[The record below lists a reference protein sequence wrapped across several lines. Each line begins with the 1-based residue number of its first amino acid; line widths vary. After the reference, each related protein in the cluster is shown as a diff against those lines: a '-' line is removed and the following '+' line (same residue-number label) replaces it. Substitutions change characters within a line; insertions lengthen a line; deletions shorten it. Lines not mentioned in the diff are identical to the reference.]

1 MVKRIVVVVLIA
13 LFGLVFYKRNALM
26 DLFRKDTRTV
36 NTTEVRLLFRED
48 PSLSLLLNELMATGV
63 LQSEK
68 DFVEYV
74 EKNEI
79 DTIRFAA
86 GKYVILSQTQLGDL
100 VNGFVKNEEGHGN
113 AEVKVNVVFNRCKT
127 IEDIGANISKCI
139 VADSAS
145 IVEYILSSE
154 TLKKYQF
161 AKEQVPALFL
171 PDTYQMYF
179 DTDAKS
185 FVSYMAE
192 EFKAFWTEERIA
204 KMKAIG
210 LQSQSQVV
218 TLASI
223 VYSEQSQMKEEWP
236 IIAGLYLNRLEKGM
250 RLESDPTFKFCWGN
264 ELDGVERLLNRHK
277 EIDCPYN
284 TYKYGGLP
292 PGPIHVVPREVIDA
306 VLNPAEV
313 DYLFMC
319 GKPGGKGHNFAVTNA
334 QHERNAAEYR
344 VWLKGYLA
352 GK

>member
-1 MVKRIVVVVLIA
+1 MGKRIVVVVLII
-13 LFGLVFYKRNALM
+13 LLGLVVFKRNAIM
-26 DLFRKDTRTV
+26 NLFRKDTRTV

-63 LQSEK
+63 LQSEN
-68 DFVEYV
+68 DFVAFV
-74 EKNEI
+74 EENGI
-79 DTIRFAA
+79 DTTRFAA
-86 GKYVILSQTQLGDL
+86 GKYVILSQTQLSDL
-100 VNGFVKNEEGHGN
+100 VMGFVKNEEGHGQ

-145 IVEYILSSE
+145 IVEYIFSSE

-161 AKEQVPALFL
+161 TKEQVPALFL

-179 DTDAKS
+179 DTDPEA
-185 FVSYMAE
+185 FVSFMADK
-192 EFKAFWTEERIA
+192 FKTFWNEERMA

-210 LQSQSQVV
+210 LQSQSQVA

-223 VYSEQSQMKEEWP
+223 VFSEQSQMKEEWP

-264 ELDGVERLLNRHK
+264 QLDGVERLLNRHK

-284 TYKYGGLP
+284 TYKYAGLP
-292 PGPIHVVPREVIDA
+292 PGPIHIVPGEVIDA

-344 VWLKGYLA
+344 VWLKAYLA